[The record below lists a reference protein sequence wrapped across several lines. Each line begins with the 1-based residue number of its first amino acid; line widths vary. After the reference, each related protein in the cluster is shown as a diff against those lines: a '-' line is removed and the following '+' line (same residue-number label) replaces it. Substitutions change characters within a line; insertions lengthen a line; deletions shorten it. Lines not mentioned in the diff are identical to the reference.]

1 MKVPDGE
8 LKNCVLIT
16 SDLCRFKHAYC
27 EINHICL
34 MLRKKYTNRINNALR
49 ISSSLVYNN
58 TITSYN
64 TEVKKKKR
72 RRKLV
77 SISSEFVADSPGQG
91 MWPSMEMLGPERRG
105 SCPPTLTIIFLLL
118 LTLYL
123 DLHD

>member
-1 MKVPDGE
+1 MIIIILVISLVKKKRQNTFVFGLLHKYIRLGNVKVPDGE

-64 TEVKKKKR
+64 TEVKKKK
-72 RRKLV
+72 
-77 SISSEFVADSPGQG
+77 E
-91 MWPSMEMLGPERRG
+91 EEN
-105 SCPPTLTIIFLLL
+105 
-118 LTLYL
+118 
-123 DLHD
+123 